1 MLLHLPGMSLLLKPP
16 GWEVDTEGAHS
27 GVRHLSAFLQ
37 GALPLGRRA
46 IALRPAFAYGF
57 MHRLDAPSS
66 GLILTATTFLG
77 HCFLKWQ
84 METYT
89 IAREYYVVGRGL
101 PKAVELDVAQRILD
115 MKMATVAKTGRPAQS
130 NIKFL
135 AAMGR
140 GIVGSGGLEGISP
153 VSIRIFTGRRHQ
165 IRVHMQFCDCAS
177 AADLHYGVERIVLRV
192 PSCLRAAAGYQGG
205 IAPIQDG
212 RLLLRRSAREEALLT
227 AAFQATPK

>member
-1 MLLHLPGMSLLLKPP
+1 
-16 GWEVDTEGAHS
+16 
-27 GVRHLSAFLQ
+27 
-37 GALPLGRRA
+37 
-46 IALRPAFAYGF
+46 
-57 MHRLDAPSS
+57 
-66 GLILTATTFLG
+66 
-77 HCFLKWQ
+77 

-115 MKMATVAKTGRPAQS
+115 MKMAIVAKTGRPAQS

-192 PSCLRAAAGYQGG
+192 PSCLRAAAGYQGV
-205 IAPIQDG
+205 IAPIQDD
-212 RLLLRRSAREEALLT
+212 RLLLRRSAHCSQRHSN
-227 AAFQATPK
+227 